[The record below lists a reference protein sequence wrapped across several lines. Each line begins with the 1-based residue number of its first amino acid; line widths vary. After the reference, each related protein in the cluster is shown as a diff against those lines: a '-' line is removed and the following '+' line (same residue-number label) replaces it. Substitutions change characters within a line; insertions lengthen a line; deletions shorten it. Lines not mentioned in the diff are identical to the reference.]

1 MVLMLRTPIL
11 IAKIEMICLSAKMSY
26 VITVCVGSL
35 IQMQIPIIVVVVF
48 LTIQIV
54 AFILVV
60 GILLIELGCY
70 LHIFLIEQYASRD
83 IIHDLPNSHKILQGN

>member
-1 MVLMLRTPIL
+1 MTSFGRVTNLITQLTYNSIMVLMLRTPIL
-11 IAKIEMICLSAKMSY
+11 IAKIEMICLSAKMSH
-26 VITVCVGSL
+26 VVTVCVGSL

-70 LHIFLIEQYASRD
+70 LHI
-83 IIHDLPNSHKILQGN
+83 SH